1 MKRVW
6 LTYVVI
12 ALLGVSAVAAAES
25 GNPEA
30 EIHAVLDA
38 QAQAWNR
45 GDVDAFMEGYWKSE
59 KTEFVGSEGAFRGW
73 QAVLERY
80 HKAYPGRQAMGR
92 LTFFGLEINLLA
104 PDAALVLGHWQLER
118 EQDRPGGVFT
128 LVFRKFPEGW
138 RIIHDHTSVVTTANQ

>member
-6 LTYVVI
+6 LTQIII

-25 GNPEA
+25 GNAEA
-30 EIHAVLDA
+30 EIRAVLDA

-59 KTEFVGSEGAFRGW
+59 KTEFVGSEGLFRGW

-92 LTFFGLEINLLA
+92 LTFSGLEITLLA
-104 PDAALVLGHWQLER
+104 PDAALVLGNWQLER
-118 EQDRPGGVFT
+118 EHDRPGGVFT